1 MVLRIIVQGII
12 PIIICISIIRG
23 ESYQNKISNFKIGL
37 IKYEP
42 GDWNSDQTALSEL
55 IDFINENTNI
65 PIMPVNR
72 DVELKVKIGSN
83 NFFKTKYIYMTGHG
97 ELRGN
102 GWQGLKLKS
111 NEIQA
116 LRTHL
121 LNGGFLHVDDNY
133 NFDKTFFPE
142 IKKVFPEKDW
152 VELSNEH
159 NIFKSYYQITDG
171 LPKIHKHDNKKP
183 KALALFHN
191 EKIIVLY
198 TLESDLGDGWESNEE
213 HQRITGKK
221 LSVEKRMQA
230 LKMGTNILV
239 FALSQ

>member
-121 LNGGFLHVDDNY
+121 LNGEPVHLT
-133 NFDKTFFPE
+133 NFAKDKIFGYSTSYLPAWLE
-142 IKKVFPEKDW
+142 EK
-152 VELSNEH
+152 S
-159 NIFKSYYQITDG
+159 KG
-171 LPKIHKHDNKKP
+171 KI
-183 KALALFHN
+183 LAENVNLN
-191 EKIIVLY
+191 LKI
-198 TLESDLGDGWESNEE
+198 
-213 HQRITGKK
+213 
-221 LSVEKRMQA
+221 
-230 LKMGTNILV
+230 
-239 FALSQ
+239 